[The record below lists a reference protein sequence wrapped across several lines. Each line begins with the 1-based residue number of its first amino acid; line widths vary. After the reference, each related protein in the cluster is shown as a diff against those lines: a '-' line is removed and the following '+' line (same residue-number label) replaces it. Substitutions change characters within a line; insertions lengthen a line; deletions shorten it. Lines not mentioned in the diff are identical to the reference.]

1 MIPIR
6 DKNPSRTFPLVNT
19 AIIAIN
25 VLVFF
30 YELSLGPELRPFLYR
45 YGLVPAALFYPD
57 IPEAGGLHTLLTS
70 MFLHGGLMHLAGNMI
85 FLYIF
90 GDNVEDH
97 YGHGPYVLFY
107 VAAGV
112 GAALTQIAIN
122 PSSTVPMVGASGAIS
137 GVMGAYMVL
146 FPQARIITL
155 VPVFLFFT
163 LVEMPAVVFVMIWFV
178 MQFLFGLGSTVA
190 GSTGPGV
197 AWWAHVGGF
206 VTGAAITWALR
217 RVLR

>member
-6 DKNPSRTFPLVNT
+6 DKNPSRTFPVVNT
-19 AIIAIN
+19 AIIALN

-45 YGLVPAALFYPD
+45 YGLVPAALFYSH
-57 IPEAGGLHTLLTS
+57 AASVGGLHTLLTS

-90 GDNVEDH
+90 GDNVEDR

-107 VAAGV
+107 MAAGV